1 MPELII
7 ETKKLKKNYGGNAA
21 VDGIDLGVERG
32 SIHGFLGR
40 NGSGKTTTIKMLL
53 GLTYPTS
60 GEARVFGMRP
70 EDRKE
75 GVRIR
80 QRVGFVSEDK
90 GLYDCVKV
98 GQMIAFTRSF
108 FPNWDREMEERLIA
122 LFELPLK
129 QSVKKLS
136 KGMRTKLALL
146 VALPRRAD
154 LLVLDEPTEGLDPA
168 ITEDVLQLL
177 VGMAAGGTTIFFSS
191 HQLSEVEQIAD
202 HISIIESGRIVVNGV
217 LDDLKDNYRRI
228 HVVFE
233 QEAPEQLLTAAGAAQ
248 FRRDA
253 RSLTVF
259 AERDVET
266 IVDQAYLHNAVSVDV
281 APVTLK
287 EIFLECARGE
297 AGRADKSIASK

>member
-1 MPELII
+1 MSELII
-7 ETKKLKKNYGGNAA
+7 ETKNLTKIYGDKAA
-21 VDGIDLGVERG
+21 VDGIDLAVERG

-60 GEARVFGMRP
+60 GEARVFGLRP

-80 QRVGFVSEDK
+80 QRVSFVSEDK
-90 GLYDCVKV
+90 GLYDHVKV
-98 GQMIAFTRSF
+98 DQMISFTRSF
-108 FPNWDREMEERLIA
+108 FPNWDREMEGRLIE
-122 LFELPLK
+122 LFELPLR

-146 VALPRRAD
+146 LALPRRAD

-168 ITEDVLQLL
+168 ITEDTLQTL

-191 HQLSEVEQIAD
+191 HRLSEVEQIAD
-202 HISIIESGRIVVNGV
+202 HVSILERGRIVVEGA
-217 LDDLKDNYRRI
+217 LDELKDNYRRI
-228 HVVFE
+228 HMVFE
-233 QEAPEQLLTAAGAAQ
+233 QEAPENALAAAGAAR

-259 AERDVET
+259 ADRDVET
-266 IVDQAYLHNAVSVDV
+266 IVNQAYLHNAVSVDV

-297 AGRADKSIASK
+297 KGGGR

>member
-1 MPELII
+1 MSELII
-7 ETKKLKKNYGGNAA
+7 MTNNLKKIYGGKAA
-21 VDGIDLGVERG
+21 VDGIDLGIERG

-53 GLTYPTS
+53 GLTHPTS
-60 GEARVFGMRP
+60 GGAKVFGLRP

-90 GLYDCVKV
+90 GLYDYVKV
-98 GQMIAFTRSF
+98 EQMISFTRSF
-108 FPNWDREMEERLIA
+108 FPNWDRVMEERLIGM
-122 LFELPLK
+122 FELPLWQK
-129 QSVKKLS
+129 VKKLS
-136 KGMRTKLALL
+136 KGTRTKLSLL
-146 VALPRRAD
+146 LALPRRAD

-168 ITEDVLQLL
+168 ITEDVLQTL

-191 HQLSEVEQIAD
+191 HRLSEVEQIAD
-202 HISIIESGRIVVNGV
+202 HVSIIERGRIVVEGA
-217 LDDLKDNYRRI
+217 LDELKENYRRI
-228 HVVFE
+228 HMIFE
-233 QEAPEQLLTAAGAAQ
+233 QEAPELALAAPGGAR

-259 AERDVET
+259 ADRDVET

-281 APVTLK
+281 APITLK
-287 EIFLECARGE
+287 EIFLECARSETGG
-297 AGRADKSIASK
+297 GR

>member
-1 MPELII
+1 MSKLII
-7 ETKKLKKNYGGNAA
+7 ETNNLKKIYGEKAA
-21 VDGIDLGVERG
+21 VDGIDLAVERG

-53 GLTYPTS
+53 GLTHPTS
-60 GEARVFGMRP
+60 GEARVFGLRP

-80 QRVGFVSEDK
+80 RRIGFVSEDK
-90 GLYDCVKV
+90 GLYDHVKV
-98 GQMIAFTRSF
+98 EQMISFTRSF
-108 FPNWDREMEERLIA
+108 FPNWDLEMERRLID
-122 LFELPLK
+122 LFELPLR

-146 VALPRRAD
+146 LALPRRAD

-168 ITEDVLQLL
+168 ITEDTLQAL
-177 VGMAAGGTTIFFSS
+177 VGLAAGGTTIFFSS
-191 HQLSEVEQIAD
+191 HSLSEVEQIAD
-202 HISIIESGRIVVNGV
+202 HVSILDRGRIVVEGA
-217 LDDLKDNYRRI
+217 LDELKENYRRI
-228 HVVFE
+228 HMVFE
-233 QEAPEQLLTAAGAAQ
+233 EEAPEKALVAAGAAQ

-259 AERDVET
+259 ADRDVET
-266 IVDQAYLHNAVSVDV
+266 IVDRAYLHNAVSVDV

-287 EIFLECARGE
+287 EIFLECARSETGG
-297 AGRADKSIASK
+297 GR

>member
-1 MPELII
+1 MSELII
-7 ETKKLKKNYGGNAA
+7 ETENLKKIYGDKAA
-21 VDGIDLGVERG
+21 VDGIDLAVGRG

-60 GEARVFGMRP
+60 GEARVFGLRP
-70 EDRKE
+70 GDRKE
-75 GVRIR
+75 AVRIR

-90 GLYDCVKV
+90 GLYDHAKV
-98 GQMIAFTRSF
+98 EQMISFTRSF
-108 FPNWDREMEERLIA
+108 FPDWDREMEGRLIE
-122 LFELPLK
+122 LFELPLR

-136 KGMRTKLALL
+136 KGMRTKLAMLL
-146 VALPRRAD
+146 ALPRRAD

-168 ITEDVLQLL
+168 VTEDVLQLL

-191 HQLSEVEQIAD
+191 HRLSEVEQVVD
-202 HISIIESGRIVVNGV
+202 RVSIIERGRIVVEGA
-217 LDDLKDNYRRI
+217 LDELKENYRRI
-228 HVVFE
+228 HMVFE
-233 QEAPEQLLTAAGAAQ
+233 REAPEQALVAAGAAN

-259 AERDVET
+259 ADRDVET
-266 IVDQAYLHNAVSVDV
+266 IVDQAYLYNAVSVDV

-297 AGRADKSIASK
+297 TGGGR

>member
-1 MPELII
+1 MSELII
-7 ETKKLKKNYGGNAA
+7 ETNNLKKIYGGKAA
-21 VDGIDLGVERG
+21 VDGIDLAVKRG

-53 GLTYPTS
+53 GLTHPTS
-60 GEARVFGMRP
+60 GEARVFGLRP

-75 GVRIR
+75 GVQIR

-90 GLYDCVKV
+90 GLYDHVKV
-98 GQMIAFTRSF
+98 EQMISFTRSF
-108 FPNWDREMEERLIA
+108 FPNWDRELEGRLIK
-122 LFELPLK
+122 LFELPPR
-129 QSVKKLS
+129 QSIRKLS

-146 VALPRRAD
+146 LALPRRAD

-168 ITEDVLQLL
+168 ITEDTLQTL

-191 HQLSEVEQIAD
+191 HSLSEVEQIAD
-202 HISIIESGRIVVNGV
+202 HVSILDRGRIVVEGA
-217 LDDLKDNYRRI
+217 LDELKENYRRI
-228 HVVFE
+228 HMVFE
-233 QEAPEQLLTAAGAAQ
+233 EEAPEKALVAAGAAQ

-259 AERDVET
+259 ADRDVET
-266 IVDQAYLHNAVSVDV
+266 IVDRAYLHNAVSVDV

-287 EIFLECARGE
+287 EIFLECARSETGG
-297 AGRADKSIASK
+297 GR

>member
-1 MPELII
+1 MSELII
-7 ETKKLKKNYGGNAA
+7 ETKNLKKIYGDKAA
-21 VDGIDLGVERG
+21 VDGIDLAVERG

-60 GEARVFGMRP
+60 GEARVFGLRP

-90 GLYDCVKV
+90 GLYDYVKV
-98 GQMIAFTRSF
+98 EQMISFTRSF
-108 FPNWDREMEERLIA
+108 FPNWDREMEGRLIE
-122 LFELPLK
+122 LFELPLR
-129 QSVKKLS
+129 QSVRKLS

-146 VALPRRAD
+146 VALPRCAD

-191 HQLSEVEQIAD
+191 HRLSEVEQIAD
-202 HISIIESGRIVVNGV
+202 HVSIIERGRIVVEGA
-217 LDDLKDNYRRI
+217 LDELKENYRRI
-228 HVVFE
+228 HMVFE
-233 QEAPEQLLTAAGAAQ
+233 EEAPEQALAAVGAAQ

-259 AERDVET
+259 ADRNVER
-266 IVDQAYLHNAVSVDV
+266 IVDQAYLHKAVSVDV

-287 EIFLECARGE
+287 EIFLECARSETG
-297 AGRADKSIASK
+297 GSR

>member
-1 MPELII
+1 MSKLII
-7 ETKKLKKNYGGNAA
+7 ETKNLKKIYGGKAA
-21 VDGIDLGVERG
+21 VDGIDLAVERG

-53 GLTYPTS
+53 GLTHPTS
-60 GEARVFGMRP
+60 GEARVFGLNP

-80 QRVGFVSEDK
+80 RRIGFVSEDK
-90 GLYDCVKV
+90 GLYDHVKV
-98 GQMIAFTRSF
+98 EQMISFTRSF
-108 FPNWDREMEERLIA
+108 FPNWDLEMERRLIE
-122 LFELPLK
+122 LFELPLR

-136 KGMRTKLALL
+136 KGTRTKLALL
-146 VALPRRAD
+146 LALPRRAD

-168 ITEDVLQLL
+168 ITEDTLQTL

-191 HQLSEVEQIAD
+191 HSLSEVEQIAD
-202 HISIIESGRIVVNGV
+202 HVSILDRGRIVVEGA
-217 LDDLKDNYRRI
+217 LDELKENYRRI
-228 HVVFE
+228 HMVFE
-233 QEAPEQLLTAAGAAQ
+233 EEAPEKALVAAGAAQ

-259 AERDVET
+259 ADRDVET
-266 IVDQAYLHNAVSVDV
+266 IVDRAYLHNAVSVDV

-287 EIFLECARGE
+287 EIFLECARSETGG
-297 AGRADKSIASK
+297 GR

>member
-7 ETKKLKKNYGGNAA
+7 ETQNLKKIYGEKAA
-21 VDGIDLGVERG
+21 VDGIDLTVERG

-60 GEARVFGMRP
+60 GEARVFGLRP
-70 EDRKE
+70 VDRKE

-80 QRVGFVSEDK
+80 RRVGFVSEDK
-90 GLYDCVKV
+90 GLYDYAKV
-98 GQMIAFTRSF
+98 GQMISFTRSF
-108 FPNWDREMEERLIA
+108 FPNWDREMEERLIE

-129 QSVKKLS
+129 QSVRKLS
-136 KGMRTKLALL
+136 KGTRTKLALL
-146 VALPRRAD
+146 LALPRRAD

-168 ITEDVLQLL
+168 ITEDVLQML
-177 VGMAAGGTTIFFSS
+177 VGMAAEGATIFFSS

-202 HISIIESGRIVVNGV
+202 HISILESGRIVVEGG
-217 LDDLKDNYRRI
+217 LDELKENYRRI
-228 HVVFE
+228 HIVFE
-233 QEAPEQLLTAAGAAQ
+233 EKAPEHALAAVGAAQ

-253 RSLTVF
+253 RSLTLF
-259 AERDVET
+259 AGGNVEA
-266 IVDQAYLHNAVSVDV
+266 IVDQAYLSNAVSVDI

-287 EIFLECARGE
+287 EIFLECARSERGG
-297 AGRADKSIASK
+297 A

>member
-7 ETKKLKKNYGGNAA
+7 ETKHLKKIYGGKAA
-21 VDGIDLGVERG
+21 VDGIDLAVGRG

-53 GLTYPTS
+53 GLTHPTS
-60 GEARVFGMRP
+60 GEARVFGLSP
-70 EDRKE
+70 GDRKE

-90 GLYDCVKV
+90 GLYDHVKV
-98 GQMIAFTRSF
+98 EQMISFTRSF
-108 FPNWDREMEERLIA
+108 FPNWDLEMEGRLIK
-122 LFELPLK
+122 LFELPLR

-136 KGMRTKLALL
+136 KGMRTKLAMLL
-146 VALPRRAD
+146 ALPRRAD

-168 ITEDVLQLL
+168 ITEDTLQIL
-177 VGMAAGGTTIFFSS
+177 VGLAAGGTTIFFSS
-191 HQLSEVEQIAD
+191 HRLSEVEQIAD
-202 HISIIESGRIVVNGV
+202 HVSIIERGRIVVEGA
-217 LDDLKDNYRRI
+217 LDELKENYRRI
-228 HVVFE
+228 HMVFE
-233 QEAPEQLLTAAGAAQ
+233 DRAPEHAMVAAGAAQ

-259 AERDVET
+259 ADRDVET
-266 IVDQAYLHNAVSVDV
+266 IVDRAYLHNAVSVDV

-287 EIFLECARGE
+287 EIFLECARSESG
-297 AGRADKSIASK
+297 GGK

>member
-1 MPELII
+1 MAELII
-7 ETKKLKKNYGGNAA
+7 ETKNLKKSYGGNAA
-21 VDGIDLGVERG
+21 VDGIDLAVERG

-53 GLTYPTS
+53 GLTHPTS
-60 GEARVFGMRP
+60 GQARVFGMHP
-70 EDRKE
+70 EDREE

-80 QRVGFVSEDK
+80 QRVGFVSEEK
-90 GLYDCVKV
+90 GVYYYVKV
-98 GQMIAFTRSF
+98 EQMIAFTRPF
-108 FPNWDREMEERLIA
+108 FPNWDREMEERLID

-146 VALPRRAD
+146 LALPRRAD
-154 LLVLDEPTEGLDPA
+154 LLVLDESTEGLDPA
-168 ITEDVLQLL
+168 ITEDVLQML

-202 HISIIESGRIVVNGV
+202 HVSIIERGRIVVEGA
-217 LDDLKDNYRRI
+217 LDDLKESYRRI
-228 HVVFE
+228 HMVFE
-233 QEAPEQLLTAAGAAQ
+233 EEAPEQALAAVGAAQ
-248 FRRDA
+248 FKRGA

-259 AERDVET
+259 ADRDVET

-287 EIFLECARGE
+287 EIFLECARSE
-297 AGRADKSIASK
+297 AGGRK

>member
-1 MPELII
+1 MSELII
-7 ETKKLKKNYGGNAA
+7 ETKNLKKIYGEKAA
-21 VDGIDLGVERG
+21 VDGIDLAVERG

-60 GEARVFGMRP
+60 GEARVFGFRP
-70 EDRKE
+70 DDRKE

-80 QRVGFVSEDK
+80 RRIGFVSEDK
-90 GLYDCVKV
+90 GLYDYAKV
-98 GQMIAFTRSF
+98 GQMISFTRSF
-108 FPNWDREMEERLIA
+108 FPNWDREMEERLIE

-129 QSVKKLS
+129 QSIKKLS

-146 VALPRRAD
+146 LALPRRAD
-154 LLVLDEPTEGLDPA
+154 LLVLDEPTEGLDPV
-168 ITEDVLQLL
+168 ITEDVLQML
-177 VGMAAGGTTIFFSS
+177 VGMAAEGATIFFSS

-202 HISIIESGRIVVNGV
+202 HISILESGRIVVEGG
-217 LDDLKDNYRRI
+217 LDELKENYRRI
-228 HVVFE
+228 HIVFE
-233 QEAPEQLLTAAGAAQ
+233 EAALEQALVTAGASQ

-259 AERDVET
+259 ADRNVAT

-287 EIFLECARGE
+287 EIFLECARSETG
-297 AGRADKSIASK
+297 GPG

>member
-1 MPELII
+1 MQELII
-7 ETKKLKKNYGGNAA
+7 ETKKLKKNYGGKPA
-21 VDGIDLGVERG
+21 VDGIDLAVERG

-53 GLTYPTS
+53 GLTHPSS
-60 GEARVFGMRP
+60 GQARVFGMRP

-90 GLYDCVKV
+90 GLYYYVKV

-129 QSVKKLS
+129 QSIKKLS

-146 VALPRRAD
+146 LALPRRAG

-177 VGMAAGGTTIFFSS
+177 VGLAAGGTTIFFSS
-191 HQLSEVEQIAD
+191 HRLSEVEQIAD
-202 HISIIESGRIVVNGV
+202 HVSIIERGRIVVEGA
-217 LDDLKDNYRRI
+217 LDDLKENYRRI
-228 HVVFE
+228 HMVFE
-233 QEAPEQLLTAAGAAQ
+233 EEAPERALAVVGAAQ

-253 RSLTVF
+253 RSLTIF
-259 AERDVET
+259 ADRDVET
-266 IVDQAYLHNAVSVDV
+266 IVDQAYLHNAISVDV

-287 EIFLECARGE
+287 EIFLECARSE
-297 AGRADKSIASK
+297 SGRAK

>member
-1 MPELII
+1 MSELII
-7 ETKKLKKNYGGNAA
+7 EAKKLKKSYGEKVA
-21 VDGIDLGVERG
+21 VDEIDLEVERG

-53 GLTYPTS
+53 GLTHPTS
-60 GEARVFGMRP
+60 GEARVFGLRP
-70 EDRKE
+70 GDRKE

-80 QRVGFVSEDK
+80 QRMGFVSEDK
-90 GLYDCVKV
+90 GLYDYVKV
-98 GQMIAFTRSF
+98 GQMISFTRSF

-122 LFELPLK
+122 LFELPLR
-129 QSVKKLS
+129 QSVRKLS

-177 VGMAAGGTTIFFSS
+177 VGVAAGGTTIFFSS
-191 HQLSEVEQIAD
+191 HRLNEVEQIAD
-202 HISIIESGRIVVNGV
+202 HISIIERGRIVVEGA
-217 LDDLKDNYRRI
+217 LDDLKENYRRI
-228 HVVFE
+228 HMVFE
-233 QEAPEQLLTAAGAAQ
+233 DEAPEQALAAAGAAQ
-248 FRRDA
+248 FRREG

-259 AERDVET
+259 AESNVEA

-287 EIFLECARGE
+287 EIFLESARNE
-297 AGRADKSIASK
+297 AGGAK

>member
-1 MPELII
+1 MSELII
-7 ETKKLKKNYGGNAA
+7 ETKNLKKIYGGMAA
-21 VDGIDLGVERG
+21 VDGIDLAVERG

-53 GLTYPTS
+53 GLTRPTS
-60 GEARVFGMRP
+60 GEARVFGLRP

-90 GLYDCVKV
+90 GLYDHVKV
-98 GQMIAFTRSF
+98 EQMISFTRSF
-108 FPNWDREMEERLIA
+108 FPNWDREMERRLIE
-122 LFELPLK
+122 LFELPLRR
-129 QSVKKLS
+129 SVKKLS

-146 VALPRRAD
+146 LALPRRAD

-168 ITEDVLQLL
+168 ITEDTLQTL

-191 HQLSEVEQIAD
+191 HSLSEVEQIAD
-202 HISIIESGRIVVNGV
+202 HVSILERGRIVVEGA
-217 LDDLKDNYRRI
+217 LDELKEKYRRI
-228 HVVFE
+228 HMVFE
-233 QEAPEQLLTAAGAAQ
+233 EEAPEKALVAAGAAQ

-259 AERDVET
+259 ADRDVET
-266 IVDQAYLHNAVSVDV
+266 IVDRAYLHNAVSVDV

-287 EIFLECARGE
+287 EIFLECARSETGG
-297 AGRADKSIASK
+297 GR

>member
-1 MPELII
+1 MTELII
-7 ETKKLKKNYGGNAA
+7 ETKNLKKSYGEKPA
-21 VDGIDLGVERG
+21 VDGIDLAVERG

-40 NGSGKTTTIKMLL
+40 NGSGKTTTAKMLL
-53 GLTYPTS
+53 GLAHPTS
-60 GEARVFGMRP
+60 GEARVFGLRP
-70 EDRKE
+70 DDRKE

-90 GLYDCVKV
+90 GLYDYVKV
-98 GQMIAFTRSF
+98 GQMISFTRSF
-108 FPNWDREMEERLIA
+108 FPNWDRDMEGRLIE

-129 QSVKKLS
+129 QSVRKLS

-146 VALPRRAD
+146 LALPRRAD

-191 HQLSEVEQIAD
+191 HRLNEVEQIAD
-202 HISIIESGRIVVNGV
+202 HVSIIERGRIVVEGA

-228 HVVFE
+228 HMVFE
-233 QEAPEQLLTAAGAAQ
+233 EEAPEQALAAVGAAQ

-259 AERDVET
+259 ADRNVET
-266 IVDQAYLHNAVSVDV
+266 IVDQAYLFNAVSVDV

-287 EIFLECARGE
+287 EIFLECARSE
-297 AGRADKSIASK
+297 AGGAR

>member
-1 MPELII
+1 MSELII
-7 ETKKLKKNYGGNAA
+7 ETKKLKKIYGEKAA
-21 VDGIDLGVERG
+21 VDGIDLAVERG
-32 SIHGFLGR
+32 AIHGFLGR

-60 GEARVFGMRP
+60 GEARVFGLRP

-90 GLYDCVKV
+90 GLYDYMKV
-98 GQMIAFTRSF
+98 GQMVSFTRSF
-108 FPNWDREMEERLIA
+108 FPNWDREMEGRLIE

-136 KGMRTKLALL
+136 KGMRAKLAMLL
-146 VALPRRAD
+146 ALPRRAD
-154 LLVLDEPTEGLDPA
+154 LLALDEPTEGLDPA

-191 HQLSEVEQIAD
+191 HRLSEVEQIAD
-202 HISIIESGRIVVNGV
+202 HISVMERGRIVVNGA
-217 LDDLKDNYRRI
+217 LDDLKENYRRI
-228 HVVFE
+228 HIVFE
-233 QEAPEQLLTAAGAAQ
+233 EEAPEHALAPAGAAR

-259 AERDVET
+259 ADRDVEA
-266 IVDQAYLHNAVSVDV
+266 IVDQAYLSNAVSVDI

-287 EIFLECARGE
+287 EIFLECVRGE
-297 AGRADKSIASK
+297 TGGGR

>member
-1 MPELII
+1 MSELII
-7 ETKKLKKNYGGNAA
+7 ETRNLRKSYGGNLA
-21 VDGIDLGVERG
+21 VDGIDLAVERG

-60 GEARVFGMRP
+60 GEARVFGLRP
-70 EDRKE
+70 GDRKE

-80 QRVGFVSEDK
+80 ERVGFVSEDK
-90 GLYDCVKV
+90 GLYDYAKV
-98 GQMIAFTRSF
+98 EQMISFTRSF
-108 FPNWDREMEERLIA
+108 FPDWDRKMEGRLIE
-122 LFELPLK
+122 LFELPLRR
-129 QSVKKLS
+129 SVKKLS

-146 VALPRRAD
+146 LALPRRAD

-168 ITEDVLQLL
+168 ITEDTLQTL
-177 VGMAAGGTTIFFSS
+177 VGMAADGTTIFFSS
-191 HQLSEVEQIAD
+191 HRLGEVEQIAD
-202 HISIIESGRIVVNGV
+202 QISIIERGRVVVEGA
-217 LDDLKDNYRRI
+217 LDELKENYRRI
-228 HVVFE
+228 HMVFE
-233 QEAPEQLLTAAGAAQ
+233 REAPEQELVAAGAAR

-259 AERDVET
+259 ADRDVET

-287 EIFLECARGE
+287 EIFLECARRETG
-297 AGRADKSIASK
+297 GGK

>member
-1 MPELII
+1 MSELII
-7 ETKKLKKNYGGNAA
+7 ETRKLKKIYGENVA
-21 VDGIDLGVERG
+21 VDGIDLAVERG

-53 GLTYPTS
+53 GLTHPTS
-60 GEARVFGMRP
+60 GEARVFGLRP
-70 EDRKE
+70 EDREE

-80 QRVGFVSEDK
+80 QRLGFVSEDK
-90 GLYDCVKV
+90 GLYDYVKV
-98 GQMIAFTRSF
+98 GQMISFTRSF
-108 FPNWDREMEERLIA
+108 FPNWDREMEGRLIEA
-122 LFELPLK
+122 FELPLN

-146 VALPRRAD
+146 LALPRRAD

-168 ITEDVLQLL
+168 IREDVLQSL

-191 HQLSEVEQIAD
+191 HRLSEVEQIAD
-202 HISIIESGRIVVNGV
+202 HVSIIERGRIVVEGA
-217 LDDLKDNYRRI
+217 LDELKENYRRI
-228 HVVFE
+228 HMVFE
-233 QEAPEQLLTAAGAAQ
+233 QEAPEQALAAAGAAR

-259 AERDVET
+259 ADRDVET

-287 EIFLECARGE
+287 EIFLECARSE
-297 AGRADKSIASK
+297 AGGPK

>member
-7 ETKKLKKNYGGNAA
+7 ETKNLKKIYGGKAA
-21 VDGIDLGVERG
+21 VDGIDLAVGRG

-53 GLTYPTS
+53 GLTRPTS
-60 GEARVFGMRP
+60 GEAKVFGLRP

-75 GVRIR
+75 GMRIR

-90 GLYDCVKV
+90 GLYDQVKV
-98 GQMIAFTRSF
+98 EQMISFTRSF
-108 FPNWDREMEERLIA
+108 FPNWDREMEGRLIK
-122 LFELPLK
+122 LFELPPWQK
-129 QSVKKLS
+129 VRKLS

-146 VALPRRAD
+146 LALPRRAD
-154 LLVLDEPTEGLDPA
+154 LLVLDEPTDGLDPVGA
-168 ITEDVLQLL
+168 EDVLQTL

-191 HQLSEVEQIAD
+191 HRLSDVEQIAD
-202 HISIIESGRIVVNGV
+202 HVSIIERGRIVVEGS
-217 LDDLKDNYRRI
+217 LDELKENYRRI
-228 HVVFE
+228 HMIFE
-233 QEAPEQLLTAAGAAQ
+233 QEAPEHALAAAGAAR

-259 AERDVET
+259 ADRDVET

-287 EIFLECARGE
+287 EIFLECARSETG
-297 AGRADKSIASK
+297 GGK

>member
-1 MPELII
+1 MSELII
-7 ETKKLKKNYGGNAA
+7 KTKNLKKSYGENVA
-21 VDGIDLGVERG
+21 VDGIDLAVERG

-53 GLTYPTS
+53 GLTHPTS
-60 GEARVFGMRP
+60 GEARIFGLRP

-90 GLYDCVKV
+90 GLYDYVKV
-98 GQMIAFTRSF
+98 GQMISFTRSF
-108 FPNWDREMEERLIA
+108 FPNWDREMEEQLIA

-168 ITEDVLQLL
+168 IKEDVLQLL
-177 VGMAAGGTTIFFSS
+177 VGMAAGGVTIFFSS

-202 HISIIESGRIVVNGV
+202 HVTIIERGRVVVEGA

-228 HVVFE
+228 HMVFE
-233 QEAPEQLLTAAGAAQ
+233 QEAPERMLAAGAAQ
-248 FRRDA
+248 FKRDG
-253 RSLTVF
+253 RSLTIF
-259 AERDVET
+259 AGGNVDA

-287 EIFLECARGE
+287 EIFLESARSE
-297 AGRADKSIASK
+297 AGRAK

>member
-1 MPELII
+1 MAELII
-7 ETKKLKKNYGGNAA
+7 ETKNLKKSYGGNAA
-21 VDGIDLGVERG
+21 VDGIDLAVERG

-53 GLTYPTS
+53 GLTHPTS
-60 GEARVFGMRP
+60 GQARVFGLRP
-70 EDRKE
+70 EDREE

-80 QRVGFVSEDK
+80 QRVGFVSEEK
-90 GLYDCVKV
+90 GVYHYVKV
-98 GQMIAFTRSF
+98 EQMIAFTRPF
-108 FPNWDREMEERLIA
+108 FPNWDREMEERLID

-129 QSVKKLS
+129 QSIKKLS

-146 VALPRRAD
+146 LALPRRAD
-154 LLVLDEPTEGLDPA
+154 LLVLDESTEGLDPA
-168 ITEDVLQLL
+168 ITEDVLQML

-202 HISIIESGRIVVNGV
+202 HVSIIERGRIVVEGA
-217 LDDLKDNYRRI
+217 LDDLKESYRRI
-228 HVVFE
+228 HMVFE
-233 QEAPEQLLTAAGAAQ
+233 EEAPEQALAAVGAAQ
-248 FRRDA
+248 FKRGA

-259 AERDVET
+259 ADRDVET

-287 EIFLECARGE
+287 EIFLECARSE
-297 AGRADKSIASK
+297 AGGRK

>member
-7 ETKKLKKNYGGNAA
+7 ETKKLKKSYGGNAA
-21 VDGIDLGVERG
+21 VDGIDLAVERG

-40 NGSGKTTTIKMLL
+40 NGSGKTSTIKMLL
-53 GLTYPTS
+53 GLTHPTS

-70 EDRKE
+70 EDREE

-90 GLYDCVKV
+90 GLYYYVKV

-108 FPNWDREMEERLIA
+108 FPNWDRKMEERLIA
-122 LFELPLK
+122 LFELPLR

-136 KGMRTKLALL
+136 KGTRTKLALL
-146 VALPRRAD
+146 LALPRRAD

-202 HISIIESGRIVVNGV
+202 RISIIERGRVVVNGV
-217 LDDLKDNYRRI
+217 LDELKENYRRI
-228 HVVFE
+228 HMVFE
-233 QEAPEQLLTAAGAAQ
+233 QEAPEHALVAAGAAQ
-248 FRRDA
+248 FKRDA
-253 RSLTVF
+253 RSLTIF
-259 AERDVET
+259 ADKDVET
-266 IVDQAYLHNAVSVDV
+266 IVDQAYLYNAVSVDV

-287 EIFLECARGE
+287 EIFLECARSE
-297 AGRADKSIASK
+297 AGKAEKSIASK

>member
-1 MPELII
+1 MSELII
-7 ETKKLKKNYGGNAA
+7 ETKNLTKIYGDKAA
-21 VDGIDLGVERG
+21 VDGIDLAVERG

-60 GEARVFGMRP
+60 GEARVFGLRP

-80 QRVGFVSEDK
+80 QRVSFVSEDK
-90 GLYDCVKV
+90 GLYDHVKV
-98 GQMIAFTRSF
+98 EQMISFTRSF
-108 FPNWDREMEERLIA
+108 FPNWDREMEGRLIE
-122 LFELPLK
+122 LFELPLR

-146 VALPRRAD
+146 LALPRRAD

-168 ITEDVLQLL
+168 ITEDTLQTL

-191 HQLSEVEQIAD
+191 HRLSEVEQIAD
-202 HISIIESGRIVVNGV
+202 HVSIIERGRIVVEGA
-217 LDDLKDNYRRI
+217 LDELKDNYRRI
-228 HVVFE
+228 HMVFE
-233 QEAPEQLLTAAGAAQ
+233 QEAPEHALAAAGAAR

-259 AERDVET
+259 ADRDVET
-266 IVDQAYLHNAVSVDV
+266 IVNQAYLHNAVSVDV

-297 AGRADKSIASK
+297 KGGGR

>member
-1 MPELII
+1 MSELII
-7 ETKKLKKNYGGNAA
+7 ETKNLKKIYGEKAA
-21 VDGIDLGVERG
+21 VDGIDLAVERG

-53 GLTYPTS
+53 GLTHPTS
-60 GEARVFGMRP
+60 GDARVFGLRP

-80 QRVGFVSEDK
+80 QRIGFVSEDK
-90 GLYDCVKV
+90 GLYDHVKV
-98 GQMIAFTRSF
+98 EQMISFTSSF
-108 FPNWDREMEERLIA
+108 FPNWDREMEARLIR
-122 LFELPLK
+122 LFELPLS

-136 KGMRTKLALL
+136 KGMRTKLAVLL
-146 VALPRRAD
+146 ALPRRAD

-177 VGMAAGGTTIFFSS
+177 VGMAADGVTIFFSS

-202 HISIIESGRIVVNGV
+202 HVSIIDRGRIVVEGA
-217 LDDLKDNYRRI
+217 LDELKENYRRI
-228 HVVFE
+228 HIVFE
-233 QEAPEQLLTAAGAAQ
+233 EEAPEYALVAAGVTQ
-248 FRRDA
+248 FKRGA

-259 AERDVET
+259 ADRNVEA
-266 IVDQAYLHNAVSVDV
+266 IVDQAYLSDAVSVDV

-287 EIFLECARGE
+287 EIFLECARSE
-297 AGRADKSIASK
+297 ARGDG

>member
-1 MPELII
+1 MPESII
-7 ETKKLKKNYGGNAA
+7 ETKNLKKEYDGKAA
-21 VDGIDLGVERG
+21 VAGLDLAVERG

-40 NGSGKTTTIKMLL
+40 NGAGKTTTIKILL
-53 GLTYPTS
+53 GLTHPTS
-60 GEARVFGMRP
+60 GEARVFGLRP
-70 EDRKE
+70 EERKE
-75 GVRIR
+75 GVLIR
-80 QRVGFVSEDK
+80 QRIGFVSEDK
-90 GLYDCVKV
+90 GLYDYVKV

-108 FPNWDREMEERLIA
+108 FPNWDRKLEQRLIE

-129 QSVKKLS
+129 RSVKKLS

-146 VALPRRAD
+146 LALPRRAE

-202 HISIIESGRIVVNGV
+202 HISIIEGGRMVVNGV
-217 LDDLKDNYRRI
+217 LDELKENYRRI
-228 HVVFE
+228 HMIFAE
-233 QEAPEQLLTAAGAAQ
+233 EAPELALAAMGAAQ
-248 FRRDA
+248 FRRGA
-253 RSLTVF
+253 RSVTVF

-266 IVDQAYLHNAVSVDV
+266 IVDHAYLHKAVSVEV

-287 EIFLECARGE
+287 EIFLECARSRTSE
-297 AGRADKSIASK
+297 AE

>member
-1 MPELII
+1 MSELII
-7 ETKKLKKNYGGNAA
+7 ETKNLKKIYGDKAA
-21 VDGIDLGVERG
+21 VDGIDLAVERG

-53 GLTYPTS
+53 GLTHPTS
-60 GEARVFGMRP
+60 GEALVFGLRP

-75 GVRIR
+75 GVQIR
-80 QRVGFVSEDK
+80 ERVGFVSEDK
-90 GLYDCVKV
+90 GLYDYVKV
-98 GQMIAFTRSF
+98 GQMISFTRSF
-108 FPNWDREMEERLIA
+108 FPNWDRELEGRLIE

-146 VALPRRAD
+146 LALPRRAD

-191 HQLSEVEQIAD
+191 HRLNEVEQIAD
-202 HISIIESGRIVVNGV
+202 HVSIIERGRIVVEGA
-217 LDDLKDNYRRI
+217 LDDLKENYRRI
-228 HVVFE
+228 HMVFE
-233 QEAPEQLLTAAGAAQ
+233 QEAPEQALTAAGASR

-259 AERDVET
+259 ADRDVET
-266 IVDQAYLHNAVSVDV
+266 IVDQAYLYNAVSVDV

-287 EIFLECARGE
+287 EIFLECARSE
-297 AGRADKSIASK
+297 AGGAR